1 MLIISVILL
10 DAFSLSSDW
19 LYVQVCM
26 MCSAGYHIF
35 YCQSEVAF
43 KRWLGL
49 DLTGVSVGF
58 CGILFPGAY
67 YAFYCDQVRTQLVGT
82 YYQE

>member
-1 MLIISVILL
+1 MLMI
-10 DAFSLSSDW
+10 
-19 LYVQVCM
+19 VQICM

-35 YCQSEVAF
+35 YCQSELAF

-49 DLTGVSVGF
+49 DLAGVSVGF

-67 YAFYCDQVRTQLVGT
+67 YAFYCDQVRTLLVGT
-82 YYQE
+82 HLHMCPTSIQ

>member
-1 MLIISVILL
+1 MEKPTIVYNNALILNT
-10 DAFSLSSDW
+10 AMLSSDW
-19 LYVQVCM
+19 LYSHLKVCM

-35 YCQSEVAF
+35 YCQSELAF

-49 DLTGVSVGF
+49 DLAGVSVGF

-67 YAFYCDQVRTQLVGT
+67 YAFYCDQVRT
-82 YYQE
+82 